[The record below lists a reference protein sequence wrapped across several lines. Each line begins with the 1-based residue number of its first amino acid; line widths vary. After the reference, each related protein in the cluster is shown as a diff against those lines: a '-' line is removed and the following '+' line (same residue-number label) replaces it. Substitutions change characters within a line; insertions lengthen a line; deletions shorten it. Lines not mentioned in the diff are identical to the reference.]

1 MSTGSIKDKHQRI
14 IVFLLFIILVLGS
27 IVIGTLNK
35 ISTMEKPEPV
45 EETTIEVVEIE
56 KVEPVGKIAIII
68 DDFGYRNDAVS
79 DGFLEL
85 DAELTYAVI
94 PGHEYSR
101 FMSNRANKLGYEV
114 IVHMPMES
122 SVPGFGE
129 EEYVIEE
136 AMPSTEIE
144 RRMIKVLDHLPEAVG
159 MNNHQGSKASA
170 SERVMNVMGLVLKDN
185 NKYFLDSRTTVETK
199 AESTMRSLGVLT
211 GRRHVFLDNDPA
223 EDLIHKQVK
232 VLAAKAKE
240 NGVAVGIGHVKENT
254 LNVLKNAIPDLKE
267 QNFEFVFISE
277 IVE

>member
-1 MSTGSIKDKHQRI
+1 
-14 IVFLLFIILVLGS
+14 
-27 IVIGTLNK
+27 
-35 ISTMEKPEPV
+35 
-45 EETTIEVVEIE
+45 
-56 KVEPVGKIAIII
+56 
-68 DDFGYRNDAVS
+68 
-79 DGFLEL
+79 
-85 DAELTYAVI
+85 
-94 PGHEYSR
+94 
-101 FMSNRANKLGYEV
+101 
-114 IVHMPMES
+114 
-122 SVPGFGE
+122 
-129 EEYVIEE
+129 
-136 AMPSTEIE
+136 MPSTEIE

-223 EDLIHKQVK
+223 EDLIQEQVK

>member
-1 MSTGSIKDKHQRI
+1 
-14 IVFLLFIILVLGS
+14 
-27 IVIGTLNK
+27 
-35 ISTMEKPEPV
+35 MEKPESV
-45 EETTIEVVEIE
+45 EEPTIEVVEIE
-56 KVEPVGKIAIII
+56 KAEPVGKIAIII

-101 FMSNRANKLGYEV
+101 FMSKRASKLGYEV

-122 SVPGFGE
+122 NEPGFGE

-199 AESTMRSLGVLT
+199 AESTMRSLGV
-211 GRRHVFLDNDPA
+211 
-223 EDLIHKQVK
+223 K